1 MNCARVTI
9 KGTSAS
15 PSSWIKPGLYL
26 ANIYGEGT
34 CNTVE
39 GRNYVFPYPGD
50 AVTYGGDVTASTKYS
65 ASQLQGAKC
74 PAGAD
79 GSVSGYAQGSP
90 AASTGSTSSGSSN
103 YNNAPSSSSSSSV
116 SETSP
121 TAAPVPVST
130 TTTSLVPVAQPT
142 KTKKSKCRPRTKTV
156 SAAAQATY

>member
-50 AVTYGGDVTASTKYS
+50 AVTYGGDVTANTKYS

-79 GSVSGYAQGSP
+79 GSVSGYSQGTP
-90 AASTGSTSSGSSN
+90 AASTGSTSSDSSS
-103 YNNAPSSSSSSSV
+103 YNNAPASSSSTSM

-121 TAAPVPVST
+121 TVAP
-130 TTTSLVPVAQPT
+130 TTSLAPVAQPT
-142 KTKKSKCRPRTKTV
+142 KSKKAKCRPRTKTV